1 MHIGSTVGD
10 TAGSVLMYRRLGITE
25 WVISDMIDFV
35 TYDGEADKIVDQP
48 MKVAFG
54 RMPGS
59 GSLELVQPGSSR
71 GPQARLLRERAGLNH
86 MAYWCVDLPRT
97 SRALRD
103 EGATLFAT
111 SSPYAA
117 EWENADRP
125 GGIDGLLDQVT
136 TATFTLMDGTLM
148 ELVATDMWESGLPH
162 LFGASI
168 QDVIPAPLL
177 LWGDHKQRSADE
189 D

>member
-1 MHIGSTVGD
+1 
-10 TAGSVLMYRRLGITE
+10 MYRRLGINE
-25 WVISDMIDFV
+25 WVISEMIDFV
-35 TYDGEADKIVDQP
+35 TYDGKADDVVEQP

-59 GSLELVQPGSSR
+59 GCLELVQPGSSK
-71 GPQARLLRERAGLNH
+71 GPQARLLQERAGMNH
-86 MAYWCVDLPRT
+86 MAYWCVDLPRV

-117 EWENADRP
+117 EWENAGRP
-125 GGIDGLLDQVT
+125 GGIDGLIDQVT
-136 TATFTLMDGTLM
+136 TATFSLMDGTLM
-148 ELVATDMWESGLPH
+148 ELVSTDMWESGLPH
-162 LFGASI
+162 LFGTSI

-177 LWGDHKQRSADE
+177 SASERNQQPKEDE